1 MRTATVAGLIAFGIC
16 AAVQAE
22 DELIPLY
29 DGAGGVTCAYFNV
42 SGRVRWHN
50 RKGDWKDANGVAQG
64 PAPFASA
71 SVEAID
77 DSRPVEWDVTAL
89 AANWI
94 REPST
99 NTGLLL
105 AAVPGG
111 NLGDVFFHS
120 READDPKMRPR
131 LVLEF
136 EDGSSRVFSA
146 DADAHLD
153 CSTTRGLGV
162 EKLLRGGTET
172 NVVIS
177 FALDRTLQGRP
188 LHRAVLQLTAEK
200 SHGDPTLGV
209 YALDTPRK
217 ASPGRP
223 ELGLADA
230 YPRDRGIERDPAV
243 LMASTFESP
252 FWFRAWSEVRPQFT
266 FSTITADAFGFEPLD
281 GKALSVKVPRG
292 GQVGLDVSYDFKSKT
307 GKEPEEIYFR
317 YYLRLA
323 DDWTPILDGGKLPG
337 ISGTYN
343 RAGWGGRKSDGKNG
357 WSMRGGF
364 ARMPEVGNPL
374 RPYTT
379 LSSYAYHADTED
391 RWGDEWVWD
400 IGLRGLVRR
409 GRWYCIE
416 QYLRLN
422 RIGMTDGQI
431 KVWVDGE
438 LAFDRTGF
446 RVRDIPELRIEKIW
460 MNVFH
465 GGTTPSAAD
474 MHLYIDNVVI
484 AKKYIGPMRR
494 D

>member
-1 MRTATVAGLIAFGIC
+1 MVEAE
-16 AAVQAE
+16 AE

-29 DGAGGVTCAYFNV
+29 DGAGGATCAFFNV
-42 SGRVRWHN
+42 GGRLRWHN
-50 RKGDWKDANGVAQG
+50 RKGDWKDANGAEQG
-64 PAPFASA
+64 PLAIATASIE
-71 SVEAID
+71 SID
-77 DSRPVEWDVTAL
+77 RARTIEWDVTAL
-89 AANWI
+89 ATSWI
-94 REPST
+94 REPGT
-99 NTGLLL
+99 NTGILL
-105 AAVPGG
+105 AAAPGG
-111 NLGDVFFHS
+111 SHGDVFFHS
-120 READDPKMRPR
+120 READDPKLRPQ

-153 CSTTRGLGV
+153 CSTTQSLGG
-162 EKLLRGGTET
+162 EKMLHGGTNT
-172 NVVIS
+172 NIVIR
-177 FALDRTLQGRP
+177 FALDPNVSASGLR
-188 LHRAVLQLTAEK
+188 RALLKLTTTAK
-200 SHGDPTLGV
+200 QYGNSTLGV
-209 YALDTPRK
+209 YVLDSPKKAL
-217 ASPGRP
+217 PGKP
-223 ELGLADA
+223 ELGIANG
-230 YPRDRGIERDPAV
+230 YPRDRGIERDPDV
-243 LMASTFESP
+243 VMASNFESS
-252 FWFRAWSEVRPQFT
+252 FWFRDWSQVRPFV
-266 FSTITADAFGFEPLD
+266 TISRITSDAFGFEPLD
-281 GKALSVKVPRG
+281 GKALSARIPAG
-292 GQVGLDVSYDFKSKT
+292 GQVGLDITYDFNSKT
-307 GKEPEEIYFR
+307 GSEPEEIYFR

-323 DDWTPILDGGKLPG
+323 NDWMPVLDGGKLPG

-364 ARMPEVGNPL
+364 AKMPEKGNPL

-379 LSSYAYHADTED
+379 LNSYAYHADTEG

-494 D
+494 E